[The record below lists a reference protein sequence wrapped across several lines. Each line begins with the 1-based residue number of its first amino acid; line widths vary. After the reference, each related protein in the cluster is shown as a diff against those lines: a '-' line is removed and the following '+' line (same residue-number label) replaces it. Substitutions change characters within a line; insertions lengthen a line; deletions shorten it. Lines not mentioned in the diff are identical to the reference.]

1 MRNNIEA
8 ERGRLGLTRKDLA
21 LELGISQKTYSLYV
35 RGTNPIPSD
44 TLIKMARL
52 FQCST
57 DYLLGYDSKQDSA

>member
-35 RGTNPIPSD
+35 REINPIPSD
-44 TLIKMARL
+44 ILLKMARL
-52 FQCST
+52 FQCTT
-57 DYLLGYDSKQDSA
+57 DYLLDYNCKQDSA